1 MIVCSE
7 GIISFNEI
15 YDHFKV
21 YLTNGY
27 AIFRNA
33 KEDSLAKEMQEY

>member
-1 MIVCSE
+1 MTIL
-7 GIISFNEI
+7 
-15 YDHFKV
+15 KV

-33 KEDSLAKEMQEY
+33 KDDFLAKEMQEY